1 MATESV
7 LEPPRPA
14 IVDDFGVDQ
23 QRTGSTAGNPIAAA
37 SMSSMRR
44 TVRPSKPKPSAIDA
58 RSVSGKR
65 PAASV
70 RMSRRNSGYE
80 RETEAQ
86 QDRTDRCADRVRSG
100 CEFGCIAFVGPVVW
114 MSFQV

>member
-7 LEPPRPA
+7 LEPPQPA

-23 QRTGSTAGNPIAAA
+23 QRSGSIAGNPVAAA

-44 TVRPSKPKPSAIDA
+44 TVRPSKP
-58 RSVSGKR
+58 
-65 PAASV
+65 
-70 RMSRRNSGYE
+70 
-80 RETEAQ
+80 
-86 QDRTDRCADRVRSG
+86 DRCADRVRSA

-114 MSFQV
+114 MSFLV